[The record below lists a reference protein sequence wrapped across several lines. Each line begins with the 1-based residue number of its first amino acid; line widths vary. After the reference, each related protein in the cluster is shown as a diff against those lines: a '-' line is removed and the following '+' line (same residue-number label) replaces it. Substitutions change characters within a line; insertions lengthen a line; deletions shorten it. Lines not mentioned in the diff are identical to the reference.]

1 MYRTYE
7 TYREVITDLQLIIDG
22 LKDEI
27 HKKNVEAMRREGDLR
42 SEITMLKFRLSE
54 AEKDRDYWREVASKR
69 LDYIA

>member
-1 MYRTYE
+1 MYE

-22 LKDEI
+22 LKDDL
-27 HKKNVEAMRREGDLR
+27 HKKNVEAMKREGDLN

-54 AEKDRDYWREVASKR
+54 AEKDRDYWRELASKR

>member
-1 MYRTYE
+1 MYE

-22 LKDEI
+22 LKEEI
-27 HKKNVEAMRREGDLR
+27 HKKNVEAMKREGDLK